1 MIIILILISSSN
13 PFYEANFTSLPIRSI
28 SVFSNPAGLGIQ
40 RGAESFFTYHPDIT
54 ITGASM
60 GNLGFGMTKIDS
72 ITYYEAGVGLKL
84 PGAFS
89 LGYACQFD
97 LKDYN
102 ISSHIFGF
110 ICRPSPELSLGYKTT
125 LGSRYHMFGGI
136 SIKPLKEFLTLSC
149 DIEYEGIND
158 ILNYYY
164 GVMIQPLDGVQL
176 NCHADKEFNWNAGT
190 ELTFGKIK
198 LAGKYSS
205 MDKKFSGGIILSAQ
219 SYEKL
224 KYDY

>member
-89 LGYACQFD
+89 LGYAYQFD
-97 LKDYN
+97 IKDYG

-110 ICRPSPELSLGYKTT
+110 ICRPSSELSLGYKTT